1 MPRNYRF
8 NPISNNWCRNN
19 NFSQWKHQ
27 TKLNVVYESGN
38 CQCSSPVCALISVT
52 LRRWWIWWCDWMR
65 SFSCWW
71 TRWCSIDS
79 SWAGPRCWVHSLI
92 PRHKVPVCR
101 GASLPHVESRHCR
114 RDVVEE
120 ANWEDGPFWLAVA
133 RPVRTTRM
141 VNVSDVVCL
150 LSFFFFFFFLLL
162 LVCHTPLGMRMHSTD
177 KRRHQS
183 PEWTILSHVNCFIQ
197 GEVIGFEVLLNS
209 HHPRLHIARGR
220 PGGLL
225 QFTKGAYVK
234 IFWRG

>member
-19 NFSQWKHQ
+19 NFSQWKLQ
-27 TKLNVVYESGN
+27 TKLNVVYECGN

-52 LRRWWIWWCDWMR
+52 LRRWWIWWFDWMR

-71 TRWCSIDS
+71 TRWCFIDS
-79 SWAGPRCWVHSLI
+79 SWAGPRCRVHSLI

-150 LSFFFFFFFLLL
+150 LSFFFFFFLL
-162 LVCHTPLGMRMHSTD
+162 LVCHTPLGMCMRSTD
-177 KRRHQS
+177 KRRQQS
-183 PEWTILSHVNCFIQ
+183 PDWTILSHVNCFIQ
-197 GEVIGFEVLLNS
+197 GEVVGFQVLLNS
-209 HHPRLHIARGR
+209 PHSTRASWWSTPVHQRG
-220 PGGLL
+220 
-225 QFTKGAYVK
+225 
-234 IFWRG
+234 IC